1 MKLEIDIP
9 ESLKEVKLKDF
20 QKYHNIANVETDASF
35 LNIKAIEIFCG
46 LKYKDVRNIKK
57 TDFNAIL
64 SVLERTLSEKGI
76 FVSKFN
82 LNGVEYGFIP
92 DLENISSGEWIDLE
106 NYLQDVK
113 DWHKAMAVL
122 YRPIT
127 FKKGDLYLIE
137 EYDGSEKYAETMKY
151 ANVSDVLGAQVF
163 FYHLGI
169 DLLKALANFLTKTE
183 KSLTYQQKQTLQS
196 VTDGIRAFT
205 QSHEATY
212 LNSMKLPNNHL
223 ERV

>member
-1 MKLEIDIP
+1 MKLEINIP
-9 ESLKEVKLKDF
+9 ESLKEIKLKDF

-64 SVLERTLSEKGI
+64 SVLERTLSNNGI
-76 FVSKFN
+76 FVPKFN
-82 LNGVEYGFIP
+82 LNGLEYGFIP

-137 EYDGSEKYAETMKY
+137 EYEGSQKYAETMKH

-163 FYHLGI
+163 FYNLGI
-169 DLLKALANFLTKTE
+169 DLLKATANFLTKKATN
-183 KSLTYQQKQTLQS
+183 LTYQQKQTLQS
-196 VTDGIRAFT
+196 VTDGIKAFT
-205 QSHEATY
+205 QSQEATY
-212 LNSMKLPNNHL
+212 SNLTKLQNSHFQN
-223 ERV
+223 V